1 MKRKPYRVQILPEHE
16 TALAELGAPY
26 NMTGNAVLAAAAA
39 ELARL
44 HEGKGNLWHA
54 LGRIAADDTVSTSN
68 AGRIARNGSA
78 RALQATG

>member
-16 TALAELGAPY
+16 TPLAELGAPY

-54 LGRIAADDTVSTSN
+54 LGRIAADAAPLAAGAPRIGRN
-68 AGRIARNGSA
+68 AP